1 MSELLSEII
10 SGLGKYITLWYLA
23 GFIATLFSILVI
35 LLSGGFVETV
45 SGLMITAV
53 IESLPFPINLLAG
66 WQINPVSFIIELIF
80 QTIIC
85 VVLVFLLK
93 GRSGD

>member
-1 MSELLSEII
+1 VSEALGEII
-10 SGLGKYITLWYLA
+10 GGLAKYLTLWYIA
-23 GFIATLFSILVI
+23 GFIATLFSILFI

-80 QTIIC
+80 QTIIF
-85 VVLVFLLK
+85 VVLLFLI
-93 GRSGD
+93 GGSRS